1 MSKAVKQLELDDL
14 RSHIGGVRD
23 YVLLE
28 PIKVDS
34 ATEYNFRKT
43 LREKKVRVKLVK
55 NSYARKIFAEMG
67 VNSGELTGPTILCWG
82 SDSVK
87 SLANAVDSAVKDS
100 KKDAKAPDKFKVRT
114 AILDGNPITLDVA
127 KTVPTRLEAIGEIVN
142 ALAAAGSAIAG
153 CLVGPGSQI
162 ASILTTIE
170 ETPVT
175 APASEVPAAEAP
187 AAEAPAPD
195 TAA

>member
-1 MSKAVKQLELDDL
+1 MSKAVKQLELDAL
-14 RSHIGGVRD
+14 RSHLNGVRD

-28 PIKVDS
+28 PIRVDS

-43 LREKKVRVKLVK
+43 LREKKVKVKLVK
-55 NSYARKIFAEMG
+55 NSYARKLFGEMG
-67 VNSGELTGPTILCWG
+67 VNAGELSGPTLVCWG

-87 SLANAVDSAVKDS
+87 GLANAVDGAVKDS
-100 KKDAKAPDKFKVRT
+100 KKDAKSPDKYKVRT
-114 AILDGNPITLDVA
+114 AILDGSPITLDIA

-142 ALAAAGSAIAG
+142 ALNAAGSALAG

-170 ETPVT
+170 EK
-175 APASEVPAAEAP
+175 VPAAAAAVDEPIPAP
-187 AAEAPAPD
+187 AA
-195 TAA
+195 